1 MKNLALLILV
11 PFALAAAP
19 VPDAARE
26 RLLADAA
33 QLGPATLAFDRTI
46 VASQSGGGD
55 KASETRID
63 RWNGKSWTLLSVN
76 GKPPTS
82 DDLAHERKMTADMP
96 VPGYYRLAKQFAAA
110 TTTTDASGRTVLHV
124 AKLPSG
130 SVNANGKDITEHF
143 TADAIVAAGPR
154 PFITQV
160 RLTAREPFRMMLV
173 AKVDSFV
180 TVNDYRLGARGTPE
194 LVRQTTDIDG
204 NMLGKS
210 GLQHNET
217 SFAHH

>member
-1 MKNLALLILV
+1 MKNLALLILT
-11 PFALAAAP
+11 PLALAAAP
-19 VPDAARE
+19 ASDAVRD

-63 RWNGKSWTLLSVN
+63 RWNGKAWTLLSVN
-76 GKPPTS
+76 GKPPTP
-82 DDLAHERKMTADMP
+82 DDIARERKASDVP
-96 VPGYYRLAKQFAAA
+96 VPGYYRLAKLFAAA
-110 TTTTDASGRTVLHV
+110 ATTTDASGRTVLH
-124 AKLPSG
+124 AAALPPG
-130 SVNANGKDITEHF
+130 SVSANGKDITEHF
-143 TADAIVAAGPR
+143 TADAIVAPGAR
-154 PFITQV
+154 PFIMQV
-160 RLTAREPFRMMLV
+160 RLVAREPFRMMLV

-180 TVNDYRLGARGTPE
+180 TVNDYRLGTHGTPE